1 MELHSPVSRLRLAG
15 LALLVGAVAALASC
29 NRPTD
34 KPPEVQGG
42 KKPVAAEPA
51 KTAKVEGFALA
62 SARAEQHD
70 GQLALALEFSQALVG
85 TQAFDTLIAVTDP
98 KGAAVEGSWSLD
110 EDGTTLE
117 ARPRKGTS
125 AS

>member
-1 MELHSPVSRLRLAG
+1 MELHSPASRLRLAG
-15 LALLVGAVAALASC
+15 LTLFVAAVAALAGC
-29 NRPTD
+29 NRPSD

-70 GQLALALEFSQALVG
+70 GQLALALEFSQPVVG
-85 TQAFDTLIAVTDP
+85 TPLDMTIQLEGMKPQQARATVVT
-98 KGAAVEGSWSLD
+98 
-110 EDGTTLE
+110 
-117 ARPRKGTS
+117 ARPG
-125 AS
+125 ACLEYAI